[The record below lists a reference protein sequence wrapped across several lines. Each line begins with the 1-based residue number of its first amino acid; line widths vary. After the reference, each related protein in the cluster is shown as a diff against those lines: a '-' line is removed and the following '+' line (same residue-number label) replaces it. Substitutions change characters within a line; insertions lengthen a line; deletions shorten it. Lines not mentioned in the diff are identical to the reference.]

1 MKKLIITLL
10 TICIVFFG
18 FAFLILFEASTDNA
32 LKWWASYSRNNPS
45 LPYSPY
51 KVRREDSAFFRM
63 EEANSVKFIDKHIFW
78 KGTGAVAL
86 PEITKSG
93 KLVKLIMQSGGEGYS
108 KDVKAVVTGSMG
120 NAFKLGKVFVK
131 DGEIM
136 GVEIEKSSLWH
147 SSPKAFWGDEELPYS
162 GTIEKLFPNGQV
174 MFEKQFLAGLL
185 HGKWY
190 MFEKNGLKKFS
201 KDYIQGKKQGT
212 HIYYFDEP
220 LAPDGYIYEKD
231 GVKIPGSLWLEVN
244 EDAKEKYG
252 KEYGSPESNQ
262 YVIQLFKANQGFQQ
276 VKLLEHWENNQKDGL
291 FEGFDRFGNKTFKD
305 EFKLGLRVKHRT
317 YDKTKTKSF
326 DRKVAN

>member
-32 LKWWASYSRNNPS
+32 FKWWASYSRNSPS

-51 KVRREDSAFFRM
+51 KIRREDSAFFRM
-63 EEANSVKFIDKHIFW
+63 EEANSVEFIDKHIFW
-78 KGTGAVAL
+78 KGAGAVAL
-86 PEITKSG
+86 PEVTKSG

-108 KDVKAVVTGSMG
+108 EDVKAVVKGSMG
-120 NAFKLGKVFVK
+120 NEFKLGKVFVEN
-131 DGEIM
+131 GEIK
-136 GVEIEKSSLWH
+136 GVEIEKTSFWH
-147 SSPKAFWGDEELPYS
+147 SNPKGFWGDEELPYS

-185 HGKWY
+185 HGKWN

-201 KDYIQGKKQGT
+201 KDYVQGKKQGT

-220 LAPDGYIYEKD
+220 LQPDGYVYVKD
-231 GVKIPGSLWLEVN
+231 GVKIPGTLWLEAN
-244 EDAKEKYG
+244 EKAKEKYG
-252 KEYGSPESNQ
+252 KKFGTPESNQ
-262 YVIQLFKANQGFQQ
+262 HVIKLFKAKQGFQQ
-276 VKLLEHWENNQKDGL
+276 VKLLEHWKDNQKDGL
-291 FEGFDRFGNKTFKD
+291 FEGYDRFGNKTFKD

-317 YDKTKTKSF
+317 FDKTKTKSF
-326 DRKVAN
+326 DRKVTN